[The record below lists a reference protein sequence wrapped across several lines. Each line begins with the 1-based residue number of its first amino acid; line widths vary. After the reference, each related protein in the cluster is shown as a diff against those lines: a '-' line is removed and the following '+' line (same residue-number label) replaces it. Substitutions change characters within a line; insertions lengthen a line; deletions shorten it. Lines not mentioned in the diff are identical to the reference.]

1 MALSGVTGFQ
11 QVSAAE
17 LATAVAL
24 NVPAGTE
31 RAWIQAEGA
40 NVRWR
45 ADGATTAPT
54 AAIGMIIFSGAHQPL
69 ELSIAAGLR
78 TAKFIL
84 ETGSPKLNVTYFGT
98 VPNS

>member
-17 LATAVAL
+17 LAAAFPL
-24 NVPAGTE
+24 AVPAGTE

-45 ADGATTAPT
+45 ADGTSPT
-54 AAIGMIIFSGAHQPL
+54 AAIGNIIFSGAHQPL

-84 ETGSPKLNVTYFGT
+84 ETGSPKLNIHYFGT

>member
-11 QVSAAE
+11 QVTAAE
-17 LATAVAL
+17 LAAAVAL
-24 NVPAGTE
+24 TVPAGTE
-31 RAWIQAEGA
+31 RAWIQATGA

-45 ADGATTAPT
+45 ADGTSPT
-54 AAIGMIIFSGAHQPL
+54 AAIGNIVISGAHQPL

-84 ETGSPKLNVTYFGT
+84 ESGSPLLNVTYFGT